1 MAESILVV
9 DDDGYS
15 REFLRLLLGS
25 VGYAVREA
33 SDGVEA
39 LSSMRSEAPDIVL
52 LDIVMPG
59 KDGLEVCREIKMDEE
74 LMDIPVIFLS
84 SRAEVQDKIAGLDAG
99 GSDYVPKPFDAGE
112 VLARVRVHLK
122 LQSLTRELR
131 QANLELV
138 HRQELIDQDL
148 IAAGRIQKSLLPRG
162 NPAPDKVD
170 VAWRFQPS
178 QRVGGDIF
186 NVVQLGHDHIGF
198 YMLDVSGHGVHSAL
212 VAVSAFQS
220 LLPQAGNVLEPGGG
234 GAPVPPSEVL
244 SRLDAQFPQER
255 YEQYF
260 TIFYLVLNTAT
271 GEVRYSAAGHPPGVL
286 LAAGGRRELLD
297 KGGSFIGLG
306 GLVPFEEGTCLLAPG
321 DRLVLYTD
329 GLTDYERAHGEFY
342 GMRRFMDRL
351 GDLSSLP
358 LREMLD
364 GVWGSVFE
372 FGSGREPLDDMS
384 LLGVT
389 YLGGGASR

>member
-9 DDDGYS
+9 DDDAYS
-15 REFLRLLLGS
+15 REFLRLLLSS
-25 VGYAVREA
+25 VGYEVREA
-33 SDGVEA
+33 TDGREA
-39 LSSMRSEAPDIVL
+39 LSSMRSVQPDIVL

-59 KDGLEVCREIKMDEE
+59 KDGLEVCREMKLDEE

-99 GSDYVPKPFDAGE
+99 GSDYVPKPFDVGE

-148 IAAGRIQKSLLPRG
+148 IAAGRILKSLLPRG

-178 QRVGGDIF
+178 QRVGGDIL
-186 NVVQLGHDHIGF
+186 NVVQLGEDHIGF
-198 YMLDVSGHGVHSAL
+198 YVLDVSGHGVHSAL

-234 GAPVPPSEVL
+234 GAPVSPSEVL
-244 SRLDAQFPQER
+244 SRLDVQFPLER

-286 LAAGGRRELLD
+286 LAASGRRELLD

-306 GLVPFEEGTCLLAPG
+306 GLVPFEEGSCLLAPG

-329 GLTDYERAHGEFY
+329 GLTEYERASGEFF
-342 GMRRFMDRL
+342 GTRRFLDQL
-351 GDLSSLP
+351 GQLSSLP

-364 GVWGSVFE
+364 RVWGSVFE
-372 FGSGREPLDDMS
+372 FGSNREPMDDMS
-384 LLGVT
+384 LMAFT
-389 YLGGGASR
+389 YLGGGVSR